1 MNNDITRLIEVAN
14 ELLQDGASAAS
25 TSEQIAAA
33 FILNNM
39 TLLPYQYD
47 DVIYAWQRLGN
58 QWQGYVT
65 DIKEQHMALIV
76 KRDTDNM
83 AHLDNSP

>member
-1 MNNDITRLIEVAN
+1 MNNDMTRLIEVAI
-14 ELLQDGASAAS
+14 ELLLDGESAAS

-39 TLLPYQYD
+39 GLLPYQYE
-47 DVIYAWQRLGN
+47 DVIYAWQRLGH

-65 DIKEQHMALIV
+65 DIKEHHMALIV
-76 KRDTDNM
+76 KR
-83 AHLDNSP
+83 HQIKEHQ

>member
-1 MNNDITRLIEVAN
+1 MA
-14 ELLQDGASAAS
+14 
-25 TSEQIAAA
+25 
-33 FILNNM
+33 
-39 TLLPYQYD
+39 LLPYQYD

-76 KRDTDNM
+76 KDNHM
-83 AHLDNSP
+83 KEPQ